1 MVQIIPLS
9 QPSLVASHIINL
21 SHSPA
26 CEDSP
31 HSPSQPSLPSQ
42 LMSAVLIPYP
52 IPFNRKSQVVDG
64 RPCITPKWDEPDLS
78 YYPGFHMGLEPSHK
92 LLDLTIVF
100 RAWCSCRRCS
110 RPRAGA
116 FSQAYRHGI
125 CFRERILIN
134 SCYDEQLRELVSES
148 STYNCESLIL
158 TSGGD
163 VFGHTPQL
171 LLVF

>member
-31 HSPSQPSLPSQ
+31 HSPSQPSQPSQPSLPSQ

-78 YYPGFHMGLEPSHK
+78 YYPGFHMGHLVETSSATHRSCSWCFNPLTAMTIIFDSHVFFTLDNSFEKCYRSGSNPVGVWMPSLWRMCA
-92 LLDLTIVF
+92 LLKV
-100 RAWCSCRRCS
+100 
-110 RPRAGA
+110 
-116 FSQAYRHGI
+116 Y
-125 CFRERILIN
+125 IL
-134 SCYDEQLRELVSES
+134 C
-148 STYNCESLIL
+148 
-158 TSGGD
+158 
-163 VFGHTPQL
+163 L
-171 LLVF
+171 LLHDKWKLI